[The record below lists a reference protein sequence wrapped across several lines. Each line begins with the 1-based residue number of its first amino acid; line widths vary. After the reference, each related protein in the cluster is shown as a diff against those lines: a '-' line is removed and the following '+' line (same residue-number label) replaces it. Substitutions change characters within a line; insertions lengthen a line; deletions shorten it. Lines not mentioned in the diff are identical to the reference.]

1 MLTKNDKLK
10 YTFVVF
16 YGAVLYHVAKMMKAK
31 GLALP
36 QTLAFSGNGSKTLK
50 VLSTDKATLAKF
62 AQLVFEK
69 VFGQKY
75 NGTTLEVIYEDEP
88 KLATCKGG
96 ISCKECLSYDQVDN
110 LKTSLFGTDAV
121 TFTTGKHYDMIGKAE
136 IDGVAD
142 SVSRF
147 IDFLFEV
154 NDENKNFFV
163 DSLATDASVIKNVK
177 AVCKEDLVEYTK
189 QGLEKKMEEIQSWGL
204 GKDAEVEETMFFYPI
219 VAMLS
224 NLARKIN

>member
-16 YGAVLYHVAKMMKAK
+16 YGAILYYVAKMMKAK

-50 VLSTDKATLAKF
+50 VLSTDKETLAKF
-62 AQLVFEK
+62 AQLIFEK
-69 VFGQKY
+69 VYGEKY
-75 NGTTLEVIYEDEP
+75 TGVTLEVIYEDEP

-96 ISCKECLSYDQVDN
+96 ISCKENPSYEDVDK
-110 LKTSLFGTDAV
+110 LKTSLLGIDEKQFATDY
-121 TFTTGKHYDMIGKAE
+121 HYDKIKSDE
-136 IDGVAD
+136 INAVAKM
-142 SVSRF
+142 VSEF
-147 IDFLFEV
+147 IDFLFAI

-177 AVCKEDLVEYTK
+177 EICKEDLVEYTK
-189 QGLEKKMEEIQSWGL
+189 QGLEKKLEEIKSWGM
-204 GKDAEVEETMFFYPI
+204 GNDAEIEETLFFYPI

-224 NLARKIN
+224 NLARKIK